1 MRKLT
6 VLGFRG
12 LYSLYVWPVVSTPRG
27 NPPTPSPHS
36 NSPPPHTNSPRTSA
50 SHRLQPLI
58 NQFNKDKEEAL
69 LVWAGVGIRSLG
81 KESYAQDL
89 TGWELDRTGG

>member
-1 MRKLT
+1 MACGVNT
-6 VLGFRG
+6 TWEPP
-12 LYSLYVWPVVSTPRG
+12 YSITPLQL
-27 NPPTPSPHS
+27 PPT
-36 NSPPPHTNSPRTSA
+36 HTNSPRTSA